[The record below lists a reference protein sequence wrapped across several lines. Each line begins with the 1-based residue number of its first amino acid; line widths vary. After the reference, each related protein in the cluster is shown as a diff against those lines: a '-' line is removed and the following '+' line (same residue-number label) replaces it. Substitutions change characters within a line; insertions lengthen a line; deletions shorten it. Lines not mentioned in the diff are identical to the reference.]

1 MARKKRASFRQI
13 QNIPFKDVDASR
25 RSIPFI
31 RRTEQQNIREGELAG
46 RKSKIVKASPIA
58 SGDSGSLAQD
68 TAALIALTLTA
79 NDANVIIA
87 WPQINIYV
95 DGAAGNRA
103 DLWFSGD
110 NVSNADANLQL
121 GFTQHINNSARSDLA
136 SNQARMEGILTN
148 RDTVAHTYSIF
159 VRWYYLIIE

>member
-13 QNIPFKDVDASR
+13 QNISLKDVDSAR
-25 RSIPFI
+25 RSIPYL
-31 RRTEQQNIREGELAG
+31 RKTQQQNIRDKELRG
-46 RKSKIVKASPIA
+46 SKLGFVRQSSVA
-58 SGDSGSLAQD
+58 SGDSGSLAQNE
-68 TAALIALTLTA
+68 AALIALTLTA

-95 DGAAGNRA
+95 DGAAGDRA

-110 NVSNADANLQL
+110 NVSSTDASLQL
-121 GFTQHINNSARSDLA
+121 GFTQHINTSARSGLA

-148 RDTVAHTYSIF
+148 RDSSSHTYSIF
-159 VRWYYLIIE
+159 VRWLYLIVE